1 MRIFSGYGA
10 GDTSRYLWDTVE
22 GNGAVVGG
30 GRANPGRD
38 RVRPRGVVI
47 LRSKPKKK
55 VTNELLVAIMC
66 TIKSIDSRL
75 SFAS

>member
-55 VTNELLVAIMC
+55 KLQIMKY
-66 TIKSIDSRL
+66 IAKSKS
-75 SFAS
+75 ST

>member
-55 VTNELLVAIMC
+55 SY
-66 TIKSIDSRL
+66 K
-75 SFAS
+75 